1 MKSEVLKNFH
11 LPWLSVTA
19 ELLFFGLFI
28 GVLFYVI
35 SKRNQ
40 NTFKEDANLPFQ
52 EGNKYE

>member
-1 MKSEVLKNFH
+1 MKSDVLSQFH
-11 LPWLSVTA
+11 LPWLSVAA

-35 SKRNQ
+35 SKKYQ
-40 NTFKEDANLPFQ
+40 HKFKEDANLPFQ